1 MGGIDFDAALF
12 AALPQIKARTLVVM
26 GTKDT
31 VAPVIVAHRIKTAVP
46 NSHLSFI
53 YGAAHSI
60 EFDAPERVGPLIGGF
75 LERGEA
81 FIVPR
86 SDAAA

>member
-1 MGGIDFDAALF
+1 MAGIEFDAALHD
-12 AALPQIKARTLVVM
+12 ALPQIVARTLVVM

-31 VAPVIVAHRIKTAVP
+31 VAPVIVAHRIKAAVP
-46 NSHLSFI
+46 NSHLSFV

-60 EFDAPERVGPLIGGF
+60 EFDAPERVGALISKF

-81 FIVPR
+81 FVVR
-86 SDAAA
+86 TTDAA